1 MNTQEAL
8 DILKGKGYKYTEKRR
23 HIIDFFV
30 NENRYRTA
38 KDLLEN
44 MEPNYDGISF
54 DTIYRNLHL
63 FDQLEI
69 LESTELNGEK
79 HFRLKCAHQHHH
91 HFICKNCGITK
102 EIQHCPMDEISQE
115 LKHYMVDDHKFE
127 IYGFCPT
134 CQ

>member
-44 MEPNYDGISF
+44 MEPNYDGISL
-54 DTIYRNLHL
+54 IP
-63 FDQLEI
+63 
-69 LESTELNGEK
+69 
-79 HFRLKCAHQHHH
+79 
-91 HFICKNCGITK
+91 FIVT
-102 EIQHCPMDEISQE
+102 
-115 LKHYMVDDHKFE
+115 Y
-127 IYGFCPT
+127 T
-134 CQ
+134 CLIN